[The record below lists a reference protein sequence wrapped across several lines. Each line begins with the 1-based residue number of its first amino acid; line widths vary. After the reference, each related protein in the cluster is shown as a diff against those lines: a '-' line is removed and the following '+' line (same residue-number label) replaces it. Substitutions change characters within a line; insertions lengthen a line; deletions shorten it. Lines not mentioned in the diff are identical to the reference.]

1 MVSFTTATSA
11 LVLLASTVNA
21 SFETIANYGP
31 ASQVTD
37 HVSQPP
43 FFHKIKY
50 QI

>member
-43 FFHKIKY
+43 FFYKIKY